1 MSDALSVQCPKCG
14 AKLKLKNRSAAGK
27 KIPCPKCSKPFVVE
41 LPPDDDEFAA
51 LAEADEIA
59 AEGED
64 DESEGPSRLP
74 PARTGKS
81 SAKKAPNKRRAG
93 SENWK
98 KPALVAGT
106 VIVVLALLGGAGFL
120 VYPLVGDL
128 LSGNKI
134 DMAWLPPDA
143 DTIVHARVA
152 DMWNTPFVKS
162 MTTSPIAQGSLNFK
176 EMFGLDPQEIRSLTI
191 GAVAAGPGAGKPPG
205 AASVRAMNPAGAG
218 FPGMATRGGG
228 NALIVLRTAQSFDP
242 KEMQTRLRSVRTL
255 LYQNRE
261 IVFVGGVAMA
271 GRACFL
277 PDSRTVVMGEEADV
291 KAAID
296 RGPKAPRRE
305 DLDFIDAGPHLVI
318 VVAPKDPAALES
330 TAPSSPIPIPGVSN
344 LGTALK
350 GKVKGVCLG
359 MTFGEDL
366 DWSAAANCIS
376 PDAAT
381 EVSTELG
388 KSLESAKSEFNK
400 LRSSAPPQFSELV
413 VLGDTIL
420 GSIALKPHG
429 GVMEAKGKI
438 PGSIKTAFDKLPAL
452 MMAGMLGGGP
462 GGNRGAGEMQP
473 GGPGAGFNFDGL
485 ASGPGKTAGD
495 PTAPGQINLDPLLD
509 AREAERQT
517 RCKNNLKE
525 LGLAM
530 HLFHDKSNS
539 FPGSAIRDRTGKPL
553 LSWRVAMLPYLNQ
566 MDLYNQFHLDEP
578 WDSENNKKLIPL
590 MPALFT
596 CPGGKAAPGETCYLA
611 VDGPGAMFQSGAGR
625 KIAEVTDGTSN
636 TILLVEAD
644 DSRAVTWTKPDD
656 YTYDPANPLKGLV
669 GHHPGGFIALTCD
682 GAAHFIA
689 ETIDPALL
697 IALFTRSGNEMIPP
711 GVLN

>member
-41 LPPDDDEFAA
+41 LPPDDDEFAD
-51 LAEADEIA
+51 LAAADESAA
-59 AEGED
+59 AED
-64 DESEGPSRLP
+64 DDSEEPSRLP
-74 PARTGKS
+74 PARTGKP
-81 SAKKAPNKRRAG
+81 SAKKAPKKRRAG
-93 SENWK
+93 SGNWK

-106 VIVVLALLGGAGFL
+106 VTVLLVLLGGVGYVVF
-120 VYPLVGDL
+120 PLVAEI

-134 DMAWLPPDA
+134 DMAWLPPET
-143 DTIVHARVA
+143 DTVVHVRVA
-152 DMWNTPFVKS
+152 DAWNTPFVKS
-162 MTTSPIAQGSLNFK
+162 VTTSPIAAGSMNLK
-176 EMFGLDPQEIRSLTI
+176 EMLGLDPQEIRSLTI
-191 GAVAAGPGAGKPPG
+191 GAVAAVPGAGKQPG
-205 AASVRAMNPAGAG
+205 PAAVLGVNPAGAG
-218 FPGMATRGGG
+218 FPGMAARGG

-242 KEMQTRLRSVRTL
+242 KEMQNKLRATRTVT
-255 LYQNRE
+255 YKNRDL
-261 IVFVGGVAMA
+261 IFVGGVAMA

-277 PDSRTVVMGEEADV
+277 PDNHTVVMGEVADV

-305 DLDFIDAGPHLVI
+305 DLDFIDASPHLVI
-318 VVAPKDPAALES
+318 VVAPKDPAAFES
-330 TAPSSPIPIPGVSN
+330 SAPSSPIPLPAVSN

-366 DWSAAANCIS
+366 DWTAAANCIS
-376 PDAAT
+376 PTAAT

-388 KSLESAKSEFNK
+388 KSLESAKGEFNK
-400 LRSSAPPQFSELV
+400 LRSVIPPQFAEV
-413 VLGDTIL
+413 AVLGDTIL
-420 GSIALKPHG
+420 GSIVLQPRG
-429 GVMEAKGKI
+429 GVMEARGKV
-438 PGSIKTAFDKLPAL
+438 PGSIKNAFDKLPAL

-462 GGNRGAGEMQP
+462 GGNLGQGEMPP

-485 ASGPGKTAGD
+485 ASGPGKTAAD
-495 PTAPGQINLDPLLD
+495 PTAPGQINLDPLQD
-509 AREAERQT
+509 AREVERRTQ
-517 RCKNNLKE
+517 CQNNLKQ

-530 HLFHDKSNS
+530 HIFHDTSNS
-539 FPGSAIRDRTGKPL
+539 FPGSAIRDKSGNPL
-553 LSWRVAMLPYLNQ
+553 LSWRVAMLPYLDQ
-566 MDLYNQFHLDEP
+566 MDLYKQFHLDEP

-596 CPGGKAAPGETCYLA
+596 CPGGKAAPGMTSYLA
-611 VDGPGAMFQSGAGR
+611 VAGPGAIFESGAAR
-625 KIAEVTDGTSN
+625 KIAEIIDGTSN

-644 DSRAVTWTKPDD
+644 DSQAVTWTKPDD
-656 YTYDPANPLKGLV
+656 YTYDPANPKKGLV
-669 GHHPGGFIALTCD
+669 GHHPGGFLALTSD

-697 IALFTRSGNEMIPP
+697 VALFTRSGGEMIPP